1 MVHMYHQR
9 KEQKKKSELLR
20 RQFYRFGW
28 GDWQNPACSPL
39 PYITYDL
46 FYLTYCI
53 AHVQL
58 GHPPSPPGNRF
69 FFIQQGRVTCFQR
82 KNDKLDT
89 VFFGHIQI
97 CSWSPVNKVQVKYL
111 QCRMGR
117 ATAELKKSER
127 DGKRDTWK
135 RLVEEIEIDMG
146 SGGPERGKKESDTK
160 KIRFAKHNAIP
171 FEKYE

>member
-1 MVHMYHQR
+1 
-9 KEQKKKSELLR
+9 
-20 RQFYRFGW
+20 
-28 GDWQNPACSPL
+28 
-39 PYITYDL
+39 
-46 FYLTYCI
+46 
-53 AHVQL
+53 
-58 GHPPSPPGNRF
+58 
-69 FFIQQGRVTCFQR
+69 
-82 KNDKLDT
+82 
-89 VFFGHIQI
+89 
-97 CSWSPVNKVQVKYL
+97 
-111 QCRMGR
+111 MGR